1 MQLGVVIH
9 VILAFRMLRQEDW
22 DLKASLWEQA
32 KALKTEAR
40 EWRI

>member
-1 MQLGVVIH
+1 VPIIPTL
-9 VILAFRMLRQEDW
+9 RLRQEDW
-22 DLKASLWEQA
+22 DLKASLWEKA